1 MEDKHA
7 QKSILESK
15 VFKIPIG
22 EFEKELNMEGVKE
35 KKKKIL
41 EVFTSFNKL
50 QTQEEYDKIKYN
62 LHRACAKGDVELI

>member
-50 QTQEEYDKIKYN
+50 LVSDTRRI
-62 LHRACAKGDVELI
+62 